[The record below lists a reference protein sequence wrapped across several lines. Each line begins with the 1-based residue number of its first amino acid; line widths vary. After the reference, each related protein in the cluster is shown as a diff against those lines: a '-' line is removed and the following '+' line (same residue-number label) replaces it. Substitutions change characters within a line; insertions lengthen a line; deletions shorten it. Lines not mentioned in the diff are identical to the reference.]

1 MHYRVGYLFEG
12 GNSGPGSEPEA
23 ARRATGG
30 IPIPDV
36 PGVPPPPR
44 RGSSTRRWVFIG
56 LGGCAGLI
64 VLLLVVVIG
73 CAAILGS
80 IGGGGGGDEPNPQ
93 DQPAAAIG
101 ETVAVGDVAWTV
113 TDAKEANRLTAEF
126 ANPLQGDFVI
136 VNFDFKNN
144 GSEPVTLDNQSLA
157 LIDSE
162 GNKSQADS
170 NKFQYLPKDRNIF
183 LQRINLGVSQQGQAI
198 FTVASDASGFKL
210 QAGDTAALSDENGY
224 VDLGF

>member
-1 MHYRVGYLFEG
+1 
-12 GNSGPGSEPEA
+12 
-23 ARRATGG
+23 
-30 IPIPDV
+30 
-36 PGVPPPPR
+36 
-44 RGSSTRRWVFIG
+44 VFIG

-144 GSEPVTLDNQSLA
+144 DSEPVTLDNQSLA